1 VSGPTTDE
9 PTHYATGSRTPRNAY
24 ETTNVVCENWFRCG
38 LCSEANF
45 EGGFAL
51 APLFDL
57 LV

>member
-1 VSGPTTDE
+1 MSPLITPRVHE
-9 PTHYATGSRTPRNAY
+9 PLRNAY